1 MLFFNS
7 LEWKYLGKFMLGQTI
22 TFENPLSE
30 LEIYGFTPYFTY
42 VYHTRVPIS
51 HLIGGTEDSKKSYQ
65 NISVMGNSDNKIIS
79 AKLENNTQDGVSNS
93 NGYIV
98 VYGR

>member
-1 MLFFNS
+1 
-7 LEWKYLGKFMLGQTI
+7 MLGQTI

-51 HLIGGTEDSKKSYQ
+51 HLIGGTEDSKKV
-65 NISVMGNSDNKIIS
+65 IKIYMLRVILTT
-79 AKLENNTQDGVSNS
+79 K
-93 NGYIV
+93 
-98 VYGR
+98 